1 MKISNTLYVKPVY
14 RPIKRLPKTTVYIAI
29 KEDNKGK
36 IIDVRV

>member
-1 MKISNTLYVKPVY
+1 MKITNTLIVRPVY
-14 RPIKRLPKTTVYIAI
+14 RPIKHVPKKTVYIAI